1 LRNFREGTLA
11 DGIADVLRDMAARLE
26 ERTAEAVEYRTRLE
40 LTARAHST
48 AEEERRQL
56 LEDLARERDRADR
69 AEEEEEE
76 ARALRNLLEAPQK
89 LRDGRIL
96 PGNGS
101 GGEERA
107 RRMG

>member
-1 LRNFREGTLA
+1 MRNFREGTLA

-48 AEEERRQL
+48 AEEERRRL

-69 AEEEEEE
+69 AEEEEE
-76 ARALRNLLEAPQK
+76 ARALRNLLEAPQM
-89 LRDGRIL
+89 LRDGRI
-96 PGNGS
+96 PPSNGS